1 MKTTLVKEGT
11 KNSMRL
17 QGIGIVLGVPAS
29 EIKEGDFL
37 IWNFGYTSEVTKI
50 LKETEKTVTLEI
62 IESGKIYER
71 KLNKTRIV
79 CRAK

>member
-37 IWNFGYTSEVTKI
+37 VWNFGHTSEVTKI
-50 LKETEKTVTLEI
+50 LKETAKTVTLEV
-62 IESGKIYER
+62 IESGKKYER
-71 KLNKTRIV
+71 KLTKTRIV
-79 CRAK
+79 CKGK

>member
-1 MKTTLVKEGT
+1 MKATLVKEGT

-50 LKETEKTVTLEI
+50 LKETAKTVTLEI

>member
-50 LKETEKTVTLEI
+50 LKETAKTVTLEI
-62 IESGKIYER
+62 IESGKRYER